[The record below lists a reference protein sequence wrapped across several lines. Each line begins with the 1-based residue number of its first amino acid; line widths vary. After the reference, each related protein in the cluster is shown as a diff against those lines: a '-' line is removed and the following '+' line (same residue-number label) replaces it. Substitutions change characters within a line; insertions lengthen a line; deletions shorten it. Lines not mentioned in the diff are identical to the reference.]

1 LQSLALVAVI
11 MVAVGAL
18 PLRTAHATC
27 GEECDGQYSSAIDDC
42 RSQYGDGPA
51 DADDLTN
58 CIQEAKDDYRNCLDD
73 CASAAIFATRSAYP
87 WWRLRPPCGSDRSV
101 GVRRAIEL
109 QPALGLAPPPECPQ
123 NIARSPDGQVALG
136 WGCSG
141 LMPPRNA
148 RVRSQRSLPGV
159 PCTMG

>member
-42 RSQYGDGPA
+42 RSQYGDDPA

-58 CIQEAKDDYRNCLDD
+58 CIQEGERRLPKLPGRLRQRSD
-73 CASAAIFATRSAYP
+73 FATRSAY
-87 WWRLRPPCGSDRSV
+87 LG
-101 GVRRAIEL
+101 GG
-109 QPALGLAPPPECPQ
+109 PA
-123 NIARSPDGQVALG
+123 
-136 WGCSG
+136 
-141 LMPPRNA
+141 M
-148 RVRSQRSLPGV
+148 RVRSLCRGSARN
-159 PCTMG
+159 